1 MSTSIKLK
9 KSSISGRIPS
19 LSDLDYG
26 ELAIN
31 YTDGV
36 LYYKN
41 SSNAIQKISG
51 NAIGVD
57 SDAVFAIID
66 SDYIQL
72 RQDYSYSS
80 LTGTPN
86 ILDSADVS
94 LIAGSVSGLDSSGV
108 RTLVDSAYVQARQT
122 AQDFAYSSLTGA
134 PNVLDSA
141 DVALIVDSAYIQA
154 RQADIFR
161 DSAFVT
167 NIVDT
172 AYIQARDRIRDSNFV
187 QDIVDSAYVQLRQTV
202 QDFAY
207 SSLTGAPNVLD
218 SADVALIA
226 QANDTTRDSA
236 FVTNIIDSAYIQLRD
251 TPQDFAYSSLTGAP
265 TAVSSFTND
274 ANYLDSTT
282 VQGVIDASYI
292 QSNQITYNTSNFVD
306 SAFVT
311 AQIDALIDGAPGTL
325 DTLNEIAAALNDDDS
340 AYTTLVNLINAKS
353 DLDSADVV
361 SIVDSAYVA
370 LRVGDFTVSD
380 ISDLT
385 ATATELNYLDG
396 VTGIT
401 LGSANELLVVG
412 GDGSSIV
419 SNDTL
424 AVDTSNN
431 RLGINQSSPEVTL
444 HMTGE
449 GAQTAQI
456 RMEQYNDNADA
467 PDLRTRRYRGTIA
480 SPSAISSG
488 DYLYRSNHE
497 YWNGSALIVGGTFA
511 FDNTNNANR
520 TQFAVSVTTDGTSAD
535 ANTPSKTQFKIDG
548 NDGGA
553 ITFNNAYKFP
563 TSDGTNGQVLTTDG
577 LGSLSFQNAAGNI
590 DSADVV
596 SIIDSA
602 VDQSFINNLDVNA
615 GTLDGQDGTYFLD
628 YNNFTNT
635 PTAADFR
642 DSAFV
647 ESIASQTTSP
657 ADSASVAAIVDS
669 AFIQTLVKE
678 DYVATIVDSAYVALR
693 VGDFAENFG
702 TVAVVGDLS
711 IDATT
716 GGDTITLQGGTGV
729 DISSDVGNKRITISA
744 TPSTVYDFGT
754 IAAPVQFTL
763 DMGAI

>member
-94 LIAGSVSGLDSSGV
+94 LIAGSVSGLDSNGV

-141 DVALIVDSAYIQA
+141 DVAFIVDSAYIQA

-353 DLDSADVV
+353 DLDSADALALINAAYIQ
-361 SIVDSAYVA
+361 SNQITYNTSDFADSAFVTSQIAA
-370 LRVGDFTVSD
+370 L
-380 ISDLT
+380 
-385 ATATELNYLDG
+385 
-396 VTGIT
+396 
-401 LGSANELLVVG
+401 
-412 GDGSSIV
+412 
-419 SNDTL
+419 
-424 AVDTSNN
+424 
-431 RLGINQSSPEVTL
+431 
-444 HMTGE
+444 
-449 GAQTAQI
+449 
-456 RMEQYNDNADA
+456 
-467 PDLRTRRYRGTIA
+467 
-480 SPSAISSG
+480 
-488 DYLYRSNHE
+488 
-497 YWNGSALIVGGTFA
+497 
-511 FDNTNNANR
+511 
-520 TQFAVSVTTDGTSAD
+520 
-535 ANTPSKTQFKIDG
+535 G
-548 NDGGA
+548 NV
-553 ITFNNAYKFP
+553 Y
-563 TSDGTNGQVLTTDG
+563 
-577 LGSLSFQNAAGNI
+577 I
-590 DSADVV
+590 DSAQVIA
-596 SIIDSA
+596 IIDSA

>member
-9 KSSISGRIPS
+9 KSSIAGRIPS

-94 LIAGSVSGLDSSGV
+94 LIAGSVSGLDSNGV
-108 RTLVDSAYVQARQT
+108 RALVDSAYVQARQT

-187 QDIVDSAYVQLRQTV
+187 QDIVDSAYVQLRQTA

-353 DLDSADVV
+353 DLDSADALALINAAYIQ
-361 SIVDSAYVA
+361 SNQITYNTSDFADSAFVTSQIAA
-370 LRVGDFTVSD
+370 LGNVYIDSAQVIAIIDSDYIIDRQLKSHAIGGKYRFDTSTTAGDPGSGD
-380 ISDLT
+380 IRLSIDWT
-385 ATATELNYLDG
+385 TGTE
-396 VTGIT
+396 
-401 LGSANELLVVG
+401 
-412 GDGSSIV
+412 GSSYYAYV
-419 SNDTL
+419 S
-424 AVDTSNN
+424 
-431 RLGINQSSPEVTL
+431 E
-444 HMTGE
+444 
-449 GAQTAQI
+449 
-456 RMEQYNDNADA
+456 
-467 PDLRTRRYRGTIA
+467 
-480 SPSAISSG
+480 
-488 DYLYRSNHE
+488 
-497 YWNGSALIVGGTFA
+497 
-511 FDNTNNANR
+511 
-520 TQFAVSVTTDGTSAD
+520 TD
-535 ANTPSKTQFKIDG
+535 K
-548 NDGGA
+548 
-553 ITFNNAYKFP
+553 
-563 TSDGTNGQVLTTDG
+563 DG
-577 LGSLSFQNAAGNI
+577 LGLAPLLDQLTVSTNTNKALVILYKADNPTRNAKFYVTGQTDNGSYRTLDITYVDRDAWGQVSNGDEIFMSFSIIGDTGGVGL
-590 DSADVV
+590 DSADIV

-647 ESIASQTTSP
+647 ASIASQTTSP
-657 ADSASVAAIVDS
+657 TDSASVAAIVDS
-669 AFIQTLVKE
+669 AFVESLIKE
-678 DYVATIVDSAYVALR
+678 DYIATLVDSAYVALR

-716 GGDTITLQGGTGV
+716 GGDTITFAGGTGV
-729 DISSDVGNKRITISA
+729 DISTNVSQKRITISA